1 MEEIEFHHSLPIQ
14 LRFNDVDK
22 FGHVNNTVY
31 FSFYDLGKTEYFA
44 SVCPGV
50 DWEKDGI
57 VVVHIEADF
66 LAQIFSSD
74 QVGYLYCP
82 NDFFCRTY
90 FRLCFPLGRKC
101 CCISDFFDVSIFSR
115 YPDCR
120 LTSIGRAVYSVE
132 GKFMGA

>member
-1 MEEIEFHHSLPIQ
+1 MILD
-14 LRFNDVDK
+14 RF
-22 FGHVNNTVY
+22 
-31 FSFYDLGKTEYFA
+31 
-44 SVCPGV
+44 
-50 DWEKDGI
+50 
-57 VVVHIEADF
+57 
-66 LAQIFSSD
+66 FSSA

-90 FRLCFPLGRKC
+90 FRLCFPPGRKC